1 MLTLTLARFIIFFFF
16 CCNNSGSESAAIA
29 AQWQDPAI
37 VFEWPD
43 LIYTAQIQLIERVF
57 LFFI

>member
-1 MLTLTLARFIIFFFF
+1 MMHPMGDVHMSLAMKE
-16 CCNNSGSESAAIA
+16 CAAIA

>member
-1 MLTLTLARFIIFFFF
+1 MLGQQ
-16 CCNNSGSESAAIA
+16 GSESA

-43 LIYTAQIQLIERVF
+43 LIYTAQIQLIEREF

>member
-1 MLTLTLARFIIFFFF
+1 MTVLNLSVFNPLYIGV
-16 CCNNSGSESAAIA
+16 GSESAAIA